1 MDETTNNSVLNYTI
15 NENLQNSSL
24 RKFYPTLFSDDF
36 YISNIENNDNQ
47 SKVARDSFLPKF
59 QTVQSIQQ
67 NNLDIQRQ
75 HLQQPPL

>member
-47 SKVARDSFLPKF
+47 SKVARDSFLPNF